1 MRKKLAIAGVTL
13 LAVLTLAACSGHSAP
28 TTAAQND
35 QTISNNALSQL
46 QKAQPVP
53 EFKYSQIR
61 ATLIA
66 VEEAQASVTATTTF
80 FFNLG
85 IKDPIASCPSIG
97 FPLASTTELT
107 NPDQVISGTGGN
119 NAYALATL
127 AQADPTGVYAG
138 NSAGTYVVCV
148 APNGSQYIQYW
159 EGDVETVGGPAAWE
173 NGQIV
178 LKGEPTVK
186 VPQK

>member
-1 MRKKLAIAGVTL
+1 MKKKLTIAGVTL
-13 LAVLTLAACSGHSAP
+13 LAVLTLAACSGGS
-28 TTAAQND
+28 TSTAAQND
-35 QTISNNALSQL
+35 QRVSNNALSQL

-80 FFNLG
+80 FFNYG
-85 IKDPIASCPSIG
+85 IKDPITSCPSIG

-107 NPDQVISGTGGN
+107 NPQQVVDPNSDTAGNAVIS
-119 NAYALATL
+119 
-127 AQADPTGVYAG
+127 QPDPTGVYAG
-138 NSAGTYVVCV
+138 ASQGTYVVCV